1 MCNVS
6 QMTKEPHFPLVLPW
20 ACLQN
25 TLVSSSSAYEGEHDD
40 DEGDHHEPQHPR
52 VDVGGVG
59 EHGDGDGGEDEEP
72 QQHHPEHVAHAEAVG
87 AVQTKHL
94 PCHPLKQVKGLKLL
108 LWLLRIIAFL
118 HWHISWWMTRSGG
131 LCVPDIADTEVR
143 PTAGARSSSQLGLQ
157 RLGRGT
163 LQDMTSCNGGRIL
176 QWNIIIIEI
185 IKTII
190 HKIHL

>member
-25 TLVSSSSAYEGEHDD
+25 TLVSSSSAYEGKHDD
-40 DEGDHHEPQHPR
+40 DKGDHHEPQHPR

-94 PCHPLKQVKGLKLL
+94 PCHPLKQV
-108 LWLLRIIAFL
+108 R
-118 HWHISWWMTRSGG
+118 
-131 LCVPDIADTEVR
+131 V
-143 PTAGARSSSQLGLQ
+143 
-157 RLGRGT
+157 
-163 LQDMTSCNGGRIL
+163 
-176 QWNIIIIEI
+176 
-185 IKTII
+185 
-190 HKIHL
+190 